1 MPREIFGEVS
11 NPSVKLGSQ
20 AWYTVPVSVLVH
32 AALIALVIVVP
43 LFATGTLPDVQ
54 RIIEYTPADAKLPDP
69 PPPPAPPS
77 RAATPTDPL
86 VSPDA
91 APIEAPDTIAP
102 EVEKLPIPGT
112 PPVVGGIDFGGG
124 AGVGAGVNIGPP
136 PPAPAPPAPQR
147 PAFVRPGGDIK
158 TPTKIHHVA
167 PVYPA
172 IAQQAKVEGN
182 VILEATIG
190 TDGRVK
196 DLRVLSSKPL
206 LEQAAIEAVR
216 QWRFTPTLLNG
227 VPVPILMTVTV
238 NFRLH

>member
-11 NPSVKLGSQ
+11 NPSAKLGSQ
-20 AWYTVPVSVLVH
+20 AWYTVPLSILVH
-32 AALIALVIVVP
+32 AALIAVVIVVP
-43 LFATGTLPDVQ
+43 LVATGTLPDVQ
-54 RIIEYTPADAKLPDP
+54 RIIEYTPADAKLPEP
-69 PPPPAPPS
+69 PPPPASPS
-77 RAATPTDPL
+77 RRATPADPQ

-91 APIEAPDTIAP
+91 APTEAPDAIAP
-102 EVEKLPIPGT
+102 EVERPPVPGT

-124 AGVGAGVNIGPP
+124 PGVGAGVNIGPP
-136 PPAPAPPAPQR
+136 PPAPAPPPQR

-206 LEQAAIEAVR
+206 LDQAAISAVM

-227 VPVPILMTVTV
+227 VPVPVLMTVTV
-238 NFRLH
+238 TFTLR